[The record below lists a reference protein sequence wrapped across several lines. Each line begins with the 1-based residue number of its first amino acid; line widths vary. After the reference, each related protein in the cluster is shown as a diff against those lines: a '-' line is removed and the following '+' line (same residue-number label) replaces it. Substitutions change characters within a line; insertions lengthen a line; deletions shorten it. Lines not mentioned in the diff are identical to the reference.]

1 MSDQPQTD
9 LHTSA
14 ERADRE
20 RLVEGLERRIEE
32 LEALDDSDVGDFT
45 TLDWFF
51 CIAGSV
57 VIPAIA
63 LWWFAP

>member
-1 MSDQPQTD
+1 MSDQPRTD

-20 RLVEGLERRIEE
+20 RLVEDLERRIEE
-32 LEALDDSDVGDFT
+32 IEALDDSDVGRFT
-45 TLDWFF
+45 ALDWFF

-57 VIPAIA
+57 VIPVIA
-63 LWWFAP
+63 LWRFAG